1 MLLGLNLKNFAI
13 VDDISINFS
22 KGLNIITGE
31 TGAGKSIILNSIN
44 FILGDRFSS
53 DIIKSGKEETQVE
66 ALFDISGNDV
76 LVDRLTSLGIES
88 DGEELLIKRNLS
100 LKGKGRVYINGSL
113 VTISM
118 LETITEGLVDIFS
131 QNEHQTLLKEDSHLR
146 ILNEFGRLQE
156 LTIEFSTI
164 YQRYADIKKT
174 LELFMRDKNELL
186 QKEDFLRYQCKEI
199 DAAGLKPA
207 EYETLEL
214 EKRRLDHAETLF
226 SVTKGSYEDLY
237 EGEGSVFEVLKRVR
251 NQIEQASRID
261 ENLGGVVNTL
271 ERGIS
276 ELQEAAFSLRDYCS
290 EFRHDPDRQNQIEER
305 LQELRRI
312 QRKYGG
318 TIEEVIEKRK
328 KMREDLDALTN
339 YEDKENDLSTEIKV
353 LEKDMELKATEL
365 SQKRHKAAELF
376 TKEVEKGLDEVGLKK
391 AKIKVE
397 FERKEISSTGYDKVT
412 FLFSANPDE
421 KPRPLSKVVSGGELS
436 RLMLILREV
445 ISRVEGGS
453 ILIFDEADSGIG
465 GAVAETVGRKIENLS
480 KKYQVLCITHLPQV
494 AKFATTH
501 FKVSKRFDKN
511 VTKVDVKALD
521 REEGVKE
528 LARMLGGIRVTEK
541 TIEAAREMIK
551 EE

>member
-76 LVDRLTSLGIES
+76 LVDRLALLGIES
-88 DGEELLIKRNLS
+88 DGGELLIKRTLS

-146 ILNEFGRLQE
+146 ILNEFGRLKE

-164 YQRYADIKKT
+164 YQRHADIKKT

-290 EFRHDPDRQNQIEER
+290 EFRHDPDRINQIEER

-328 KMREDLDALTN
+328 KMREDLDALTS

-353 LEKDMELKATEL
+353 LEKDMELKSTEL
-365 SQKRHKAAELF
+365 SQKRHKAAVLF

-391 AKIKVE
+391 AKIKIE

-436 RLMLILREV
+436 RLMLILKEV

-511 VTKVDVKALD
+511 VTKVDVKTLD

>member
-146 ILNEFGRLQE
+146 ILNEFGRLKE

-164 YQRYADIKKT
+164 YQRHADIKKT

-312 QRKYGG
+312 QRKFGG
-318 TIEEVIEKRK
+318 TIEEVIEKSK

-397 FERKEISSTGYDKVT
+397 FERKEISSTGYNKVT

>member
-66 ALFDISGNDV
+66 ALFDISGNGV
-76 LVDRLTSLGIES
+76 LVDRLALLGIES
-88 DGEELLIKRNLS
+88 DGEELLIKRTLS

-146 ILNEFGRLQE
+146 ILNEFGRLKE
-156 LTIEFSTI
+156 LTMEFSTI
-164 YQRYADIKKT
+164 YQRHADIKKT
-174 LELFMRDKNELL
+174 IELFMRDKNELL

-290 EFRHDPDRQNQIEER
+290 EFRHDPDRLNQIEER

-339 YEDKENDLSTEIKV
+339 YEDKENDLSTEINV
-353 LEKDMELKATEL
+353 LEKDMELKSTEL
-365 SQKRHKAAELF
+365 SQKRHKAVELF

-391 AKIKVE
+391 AKIKIE

-436 RLMLILREV
+436 RLMLILKEV

-511 VTKVDVKALD
+511 VTKVDVKTLD

>member
-76 LVDRLTSLGIES
+76 LVDRLALLGIES
-88 DGEELLIKRNLS
+88 DGEELLIKRTLS

-146 ILNEFGRLQE
+146 ILNEFGRLKE
-156 LTIEFSTI
+156 LTMEFSTI
-164 YQRYADIKKT
+164 YQRHADIKKT
-174 LELFMRDKNELL
+174 IELFMRDKNELL

-290 EFRHDPDRQNQIEER
+290 EFRHDPDRLNQIEER

-339 YEDKENDLSTEIKV
+339 YEDKENDLSTEINV
-353 LEKDMELKATEL
+353 LEKDMELKSTEL
-365 SQKRHKAAELF
+365 SQKRHKAVELF

-391 AKIKVE
+391 AKIKIE

-436 RLMLILREV
+436 RLMLILKEV

-511 VTKVDVKALD
+511 VTKVDVKTLD

>member
-76 LVDRLTSLGIES
+76 LVDRLALLGIES
-88 DGEELLIKRNLS
+88 NGEELLIKRTLS

-146 ILNEFGRLQE
+146 ILNEFSRLNE

-164 YQRYADIKKT
+164 YQRHADIKKT

-199 DAAGLKPA
+199 DASGLKPA

-276 ELQEAAFSLRDYCS
+276 ELQEAAFNLRDYCS
-290 EFRHDPDRQNQIEER
+290 EFRHDPDRLNQIEER

-353 LEKDMELKATEL
+353 LEKDMELKSTEL
-365 SQKRHKAAELF
+365 SQKRHKASELF
-376 TKEVEKGLDEVGLKK
+376 TKEVERGLDEVGLKK
-391 AKIKVE
+391 AKIKIE

-436 RLMLILREV
+436 RLMLILKEV

-453 ILIFDEADSGIG
+453 ILIFDEAESGIG

-511 VTKVDVKALD
+511 VTKVDVKTLN

>member
-146 ILNEFGRLQE
+146 ILNEFGRLKE

-164 YQRYADIKKT
+164 YQRHADIKKT

-290 EFRHDPDRQNQIEER
+290 EFRHDPDRLNQIEER

-353 LEKDMELKATEL
+353 LEKDMELKSTEL

-391 AKIKVE
+391 AKIKIE

-436 RLMLILREV
+436 RLMLILKEV

-453 ILIFDEADSGIG
+453 ILIFDEADSAIG

>member
-146 ILNEFGRLQE
+146 ILNEFGRLKE

-164 YQRYADIKKT
+164 YQRHADIKKT

-290 EFRHDPDRQNQIEER
+290 EFRHDPDRLNQIEER

-353 LEKDMELKATEL
+353 LEKDMELKSTEL

-397 FERKEISSTGYDKVT
+397 FERKDISSTGYDKVT

-436 RLMLILREV
+436 RLMLILKEV

-453 ILIFDEADSGIG
+453 ILIFDEADSAIG

>member
-146 ILNEFGRLQE
+146 ILNEFGRLKE

-164 YQRYADIKKT
+164 YQRHADIKKT

-290 EFRHDPDRQNQIEER
+290 EFRHDPDRLNQIEER

-353 LEKDMELKATEL
+353 LEKDMELKSTEL

-391 AKIKVE
+391 AKIKIE

-436 RLMLILREV
+436 RLMLILKEV

-511 VTKVDVKALD
+511 VTKVDVKTLD